1 MRFAILGSGRGSNA
15 EALLRAWRAGHL
27 GRAEPVAIFSDEAE
41 ARILGLGKDS
51 GIPGIQVD
59 PGPFRTRFSPEA
71 EAAFVEA
78 VNSMEVDLVVLAG
91 FMRVLK
97 APFLKA
103 FPDCIINLH
112 PSLLPSFKGLEA
124 IRQAW
129 EYGVKV
135 TGCTVHRVSAEV
147 DGGEILDQEAVR
159 VEKGDTLETLTN
171 KVHAAEHRLLPR
183 VVAQLA
189 QGNGR

>member
-15 EALLRAWRAGHL
+15 EALLQAWKAGVL
-27 GRAEPVAIFSDEAE
+27 GRAEPVAIFSDQPG
-41 ARILGLGKDS
+41 ARILGLGKDL
-51 GIPGIQVD
+51 GIPGIHVD

-71 EAAFVEA
+71 EVAFAEA
-78 VNSMEVDLVVLAG
+78 VRSMEVDLVVLAG

-103 FPDCIINLH
+103 FPDRIINLH

-159 VEKGDTLETLTN
+159 VDEMDTLESLTE

-183 VVAQLA
+183 VVAHLA
-189 QGNGR
+189 GGPAA